1 MSEGSAQP
9 GGKRIRAPRRADRE
23 IRKIASVRS
32 CRVVTGADGGLL
44 EIHVVAGPARH
55 PKQIIRDVETVFLAV
70 FDTRIDHR
78 KVSVATIT
86 EEESNPGPEA
96 HQSPDRLRFVTLRTS
111 LDPTGGEVEV
121 VLARGEFQGFG
132 KSAFSLAS
140 DPLRAVAEATL
151 HAIDRFVSE
160 GSFQLGDITR
170 GTLGGAEAVFVHVQH
185 ILADRSF
192 PLLGSSLA
200 HRDVNLSALYAT
212 LDAVNRYLG
221 RLEAAEGVE
230 WVAGPSAVSGS

>member
-1 MSEGSAQP
+1 MPEGSVQP
-9 GGKRIRAPRRADRE
+9 GGNRIRDPRGAERE

-32 CRVVTGADGGLL
+32 CRVVTDTGGGLL
-44 EIHVVAGPARH
+44 EIHVVAGPSRH

-78 KVSVATIT
+78 KVSVATVSDET
-86 EEESNPGPEA
+86 PERRPESDS
-96 HQSPDRLRFVTLRTS
+96 SPDRLRFVTLRTS
-111 LDPTGGEVEV
+111 LDPAGGEVEV

-140 DPLRAVAEATL
+140 GPLRAVAEATL
-151 HAIDRFVSE
+151 HAIGRFVSE
-160 GSFQLGDITR
+160 GSFQLGDVTR

-221 RLEAAEGVE
+221 RL
-230 WVAGPSAVSGS
+230 